1 MNKND
6 NNNIFF
12 NNIFDNMG
20 YNSYEKKII
29 FTNFDNAIINNYATS
44 VVDNMDASQSNIF
57 YTDIS
62 DAIRDIYDHSSKII
76 SFHQNE
82 KEYNIRKNG
91 VRKL

>member
-44 VVDNMDASQSNIF
+44 VVDTMDASQNSIF